1 MSKPRKKGKSGRSRR
16 KLKGQSRQD
25 GEVIRVRIPREG
37 EVLGIAVQL
46 LGYDR
51 VRVKCADGKARLCR
65 IRGTMKKRTWI
76 REGDVVLVAPW
87 DFQTDKR
94 GDITWRYSQG
104 EAAWLERRGYLEID
118 E

>member
-1 MSKPRKKGKSGRSRR
+1 MSKPRRKGKSGRSRR
-16 KLKGQSRQD
+16 RLKGQSSQD

-104 EAAWLERRGYLEID
+104 EAAWLERRGYLKID
-118 E
+118 D

>member
-1 MSKPRKKGKSGRSRR
+1 MSKPRKKSKSGSRR
-16 KLKGQSRQD
+16 RTFKGQSSQE

-51 VRVKCADGKARLCR
+51 VRVKCADGKSRLCR
-65 IRGTMKKRTWI
+65 IRGTMKKRVWI

-87 DFQTDKR
+87 DFQTDQR
-94 GDITWRYSQG
+94 GDIIFRYSQG
-104 EAAWLERRGYLEID
+104 EAGWLERRGFLKID
-118 E
+118 

>member
-1 MSKPRKKGKSGRSRR
+1 MSKPRRKSKSGRSRR
-16 KLKGQSRQD
+16 EFKGQSSQE
-25 GEVIRVRIPREG
+25 GEVIRVRMPREG

-65 IRGTMKKRTWI
+65 IRGTMKKRVWI

-94 GDITWRYSQG
+94 GDIIWRYSQG
-104 EAAWLERRGYLEID
+104 EAGWLERRGLLKIE
-118 E
+118 

>member
-1 MSKPRKKGKSGRSRR
+1 MSKPRRKGKSGRSRR
-16 KLKGQSRQD
+16 SLKGQSSQD

-51 VRVKCADGKARLCR
+51 VRVKCADGKSRLCR

-104 EAAWLERRGYLEID
+104 EAAWLERRGYLKID

>member
-1 MSKPRKKGKSGRSRR
+1 MSKPRKGGKSSKGRRF
-16 KLKGQSRQD
+16 KGQSIQE

-65 IRGTMKKRTWI
+65 IRGTMKKRVWI

-87 DFQTDKR
+87 DFQTDQR
-94 GDITWRYSQG
+94 GDIIHRYSQG
-104 EAAWLERRGYLEID
+104 EAGWLERRGYLKIE
-118 E
+118 

>member
-1 MSKPRKKGKSGRSRR
+1 MSKPKPRRGGRTRR
-16 KLKGQSRQD
+16 LKGQSSQE

-37 EVLGIAVQL
+37 EILGIAVQL

-51 VRVKCADGKARLCR
+51 VSVKCSDGKKRLCR
-65 IRGTMKKRTWI
+65 IRGTMKKRVWI

-94 GDITWRYSQG
+94 GDIVWRYSQG
-104 EAAWLERRGYLEID
+104 EASWLEKRGFLKIE
-118 E
+118 

>member
-1 MSKPRKKGKSGRSRR
+1 MSKPRRKGRSGRGRR
-16 KLKGQSRQD
+16 QFKGQSSQE
-25 GEVIRVRIPREG
+25 GEVIRVRMPREG

-65 IRGTMKKRTWI
+65 IRGTMKKRVWI

-94 GDITWRYSQG
+94 GDIIWRYSQG
-104 EAAWLERRGYLEID
+104 EAGWLERRGLLKIE
-118 E
+118 

>member
-1 MSKPRKKGKSGRSRR
+1 MSKPRRGGRGGRQR
-16 KLKGQSRQD
+16 YKGQSRQD
-25 GEVIRVRIPREG
+25 GDVIRVRIPREG

-51 VRVKCADGKARLCR
+51 VRVKCADGKSRLCR
-65 IRGTMKKRTWI
+65 IRGTMKKRVWI

-87 DFQTDKR
+87 DFQTDRK
-94 GDITWRYSQG
+94 GDIIWRYTSG
-104 EAAWLERRGYLEID
+104 EAKWLESRDFLKIE

>member
-1 MSKPRKKGKSGRSRR
+1 MSKPRRGGRNSRHKQR
-16 KLKGQSRQD
+16 GQSTAD
-25 GEVIRVRIPREG
+25 GDVIRVRIPRKG

-65 IRGTMKKRTWI
+65 IRGTMKKRVWI
-76 REGDVVLVAPW
+76 REGDVVLIAPW
-87 DFQTDKR
+87 EFQTDQK
-94 GDITWRYSQG
+94 GDIIWRYTSG
-104 EAAWLERRGYLEID
+104 EAEWLESRNYLKIE